1 MCGESDLFD
10 LNGRRALV
18 TGASSGLGTGFARV
32 LAEAGAQVVLA
43 ARRLAPLEALAEEIT
58 AAGGSAM
65 AVSMDVTDAQSVA
78 AAFERIAK
86 TGSAADIVINNS
98 GVSREEWIASM
109 SEEDWDLVMDTNLK
123 GVWRIAKAGAN
134 ALMKAGQGGSIINVA
149 SITARRPSQTIA
161 AYAASKAAV
170 EHLTR
175 AMALEWARS
184 GIRVNAIAPGYFL
197 TEINA
202 DFFETK
208 AGDAMRSRIPMKRL
222 GKMDELSGP
231 LLLLAS
237 DASSYMTGA
246 TLVVDGGH
254 LQSGL

>member
-1 MCGESDLFD
+1 M
-10 LNGRRALV
+10 
-18 TGASSGLGTGFARV
+18 
-32 LAEAGAQVVLA
+32 
-43 ARRLAPLEALAEEIT
+43 
-58 AAGGSAM
+58 
-65 AVSMDVTDAQSVA
+65 
-78 AAFERIAK
+78 
-86 TGSAADIVINNS
+86 
-98 GVSREEWIASM
+98 
-109 SEEDWDLVMDTNLK
+109 
-123 GVWRIAKAGAN
+123 
-134 ALMKAGQGGSIINVA
+134 MKAGKGGSIINIA

-197 TEINA
+197 TDINA

-208 AGDAMRSRIPMKRL
+208 AGEAMRSRIPMKRL
-222 GKMDELSGP
+222 GNTDELSGP

-237 DASSYMTGA
+237 DAGSYMTGS